1 MLAREHRGRTVSC
14 PTPHCPTPCASLAAT
29 HAPPRPTH
37 AAPTTAPR
45 VHSHCAMTPCPRAT
59 ALPSGPPR
67 ALEGVTRAH
76 VRAAR
81 HELLVPAARRPPA
94 RRVRETRAAEAQPVR
109 KARCRAPRA
118 VVALQSSPDA
128 HAAAS
133 PSRTKPARA
142 STTPRAVRG
151 GAAGQR
157 ASPPPPTASCRGCAP
172 SPRVQARAQG
182 GVAAARRKI
191 IFSRSAAS
199 PRRESTPTPEEDSH
213 PPNASLRGA
222 RCGGGRAAAQ
232 PRLEGR
238 ARGAATC
245 AAQLLTAACDT
256 VLVRVSLAKAHP
268 RGRAGAGCCWAAAAA
283 TRDELLRGHRD
294 AARGPR

>member
-14 PTPHCPTPCASLAAT
+14 PTPHCPTPCASRAAT
-29 HAPPRPTH
+29 HAPPRPPH

-45 VHSHCAMTPCPRAT
+45 VPSHCAMTPCPRAT

-81 HELLVPAARRPPA
+81 HELLAPAARRPPA

-118 VVALQSSPDA
+118 VVALQPSPDA

-157 ASPPPPTASCRGCAP
+157 ASPPPPNASCRGCAP

-199 PRRESTPTPEEDSH
+199 PRRESTPTPAEDSH
-213 PPNASLRGA
+213 PPLGLWGA
-222 RCGGGRAAAQ
+222 RCGGGRA
-232 PRLEGR
+232 RLSGGSTSLGRPR
-238 ARGAATC
+238 ARGSDVCRAA
-245 AAQLLTAACDT
+245 ADGR
-256 VLVRVSLAKAHP
+256 VRHRARASLP
-268 RGRAGAGCCWAAAAA
+268 RQGASAGARRRWLLLGGGSGH
-283 TRDELLRGHRD
+283 TR
-294 AARGPR
+294 